1 MNISI
6 VVPCYNEEKNIRPSA
21 DGLKEVLTKI
31 GKSWEVIF
39 VDDGSKDATW
49 EEITQVC
56 RENKQVCFSQN
67 KGFKGVRHMR
77 NYGQTAAYQAGFDA
91 SKGDFVITFSSDNET
106 PAEEIEKVIGK
117 LEEGYD
123 MVNTNREERYKED
136 AGKSFFKRIPSIL
149 ANRVINKMSGL
160 QVKDTGSGVKGFRR
174 VLVQNMHLYGDMHRF
189 LPAYCS
195 MFGAKIC
202 EVDVAFNPRIYGES
216 AYGKVGLSRTFKV
229 FLDIIALKFLLSFST
244 KPFTM
249 MPIRIFGG
257 TGIISMILGGFLGSI
272 LAFDK
277 IVLGQNIGTRPLL
290 FLSVLLIILGFQF
303 ISLGL
308 LGELMLRIYFE
319 SQGKRT
325 YIVREEV
332 A

>member
-6 VVPCYNEEKNIRPSA
+6 VVPCYNEEKNIRSSA
-21 DGLKEVLTKI
+21 NDLADTLTRI
-31 GKSWEVIF
+31 GKSWEVVF
-39 VDDGSKDATW
+39 VDDGSLDATW
-49 EEITQVC
+49 EEIVKIC
-56 RENKQVCFSQN
+56 RDN
-67 KGFKGVRHMR
+67 KGFKGIRHMR

-91 SKGDFVITFSSDNET
+91 STGEYVITYSSDNET
-106 PAEEIEKVIGK
+106 PARELEKVVAK
-117 LEEGYD
+117 LTEGYD
-123 MVNTNREERYKED
+123 MVNTNRGERYKED
-136 AGKSFFKRIPSIL
+136 TGKSLFKRIPSIL

-160 QVKDTGSGVKGFRR
+160 KIKDTGSGVKGFKR
-174 VLVQNMHLYGDMHRF
+174 VLIQNMRLYGDMHRF

-202 EVDVAFNPRIYGES
+202 EIDVAFKPRTYGVS
-216 AYGKVGLSRTFKV
+216 AYGKVGLSRSFKV

-249 MPIRIFGG
+249 MPIRLFGG
-257 TGIISMILGGFLGSI
+257 TGIVSVFIGSLLGII

-290 FLSVLLIILGFQF
+290 FLAVLLIILGIQF

-319 SQGKRT
+319 SQDKKT

-332 A
+332 N